1 MNININNKQTDT
13 NATNLAELA
22 LEMNL
27 PQQGVAIALEA
38 KMIQRSEWE
47 TTALS
52 ENANIII
59 IKAACGG

>member
-1 MNININNKQTDT
+1 MNININNKPTDT

-22 LEMNL
+22 EEMNL
-27 PQQGVAIALEA
+27 PKQGVAIALEA
-38 KMIQRSEWE
+38 KMIQRSEWTA
-47 TTALS
+47 TTLS

>member
-22 LEMNL
+22 QEMNL

-38 KMIQRSEWE
+38 KMIQRNEWE